1 MTILITRPRH
11 DKATNYLFFW
21 SQLVVDLVKRKSLR
35 LLDLKAEK
43 ANRKLLYQY
52 CRKFKPAL
60 FFLNGHGS
68 VDLIFGH
75 ENQVLISSKEKLS
88 NFKGSLFYCRCCDA
102 AVELGPA
109 LVKSGA
115 TGFIGYKRK
124 FVIGYMPEYI
134 SHPLRD
140 PLAKKFLEP
149 SNLVPISLIKGNS
162 LIIAFRKSQV
172 VMRSNLRKMLSSD
185 APLEERYHAQFLWS
199 NIRSQTI
206 LGDPEAVI

>member
-11 DKATNYLFFW
+11 DKATNYLFYW

-43 ANRKLLYQY
+43 ANKRLLYQY

-75 ENQVLISSKEKLS
+75 ENQVLISSKEK
-88 NFKGSLFYCRCCDA
+88 
-102 AVELGPA
+102 
-109 LVKSGA
+109 
-115 TGFIGYKRK
+115 
-124 FVIGYMPEYI
+124 
-134 SHPLRD
+134 
-140 PLAKKFLEP
+140 KKFLEP

-162 LIIAFRKSQV
+162 LINAFRKSQV